1 MFAQSAGS
9 KVHPGAV
16 LARLVATHKRY
27 GRQVALAGVDLAV
40 RAGEVLAV
48 LGPNGAGKSTALGLM
63 TGRLRA
69 DAGRAELF
77 SRDPREPAAR
87 RRIGVMIQDATLPD
101 AARVGE
107 LVRQFSG
114 YYPAPRPLAQTIA
127 LAGLEGLVGRR
138 YDALSGGQKRRVQ
151 FALAI
156 CGRPQLLF
164 VDEPTV
170 GLDADARR
178 GLWRVLQA
186 MRREGAAI
194 VLTTHYIEE
203 ADALA
208 DRVVLMAA
216 GKVLAE
222 DTPAG
227 IKARAG
233 GKRLRCRTR
242 LATEELARWPQLQA
256 VASEAGVT
264 ECRTHSVES
273 LLLRL
278 FAADPQLHDLEVLP
292 LSLEEAVLA
301 LSASGHAR
309 EAVPAVAA

>member
-1 MFAQSAGS
+1 MFTPSADM
-9 KVHPGAV
+9 KTRHGAV
-16 LARLVATHKRY
+16 LARLAGVHKRY
-27 GRQVALAGVDLAV
+27 RRQVALAGVDLAV

-48 LGPNGAGKSTALGLM
+48 LGPNGAGKSTALGLL

-69 DAGRAELF
+69 DAGRVELF
-77 SRDPREPAAR
+77 GHDPREPAAR
-87 RRIGVMIQDATLPD
+87 RRIGVMLQDATLPD
-101 AARVGE
+101 ALRVGE
-107 LVRQFSG
+107 LLQQFSG

-127 LAGLEGLVGRR
+127 LAGLEGLAERR

-170 GLDADARR
+170 GLDGDARR
-178 GLWRVLQA
+178 GFWRVLEA

-208 DRVVLMAA
+208 DRVMLMAA
-216 GKVLAE
+216 GRVLAE

-227 IKARAG
+227 IKARAA

-242 LATEELARWPQLQA
+242 LATAELARWPQVQA

-264 ECRTHSVES
+264 ECRTDDAEG
-273 LLLRL
+273 LLLRW

-292 LSLEEAVLA
+292 ISLEEAVLA
-301 LSASGHAR
+301 LSACGDADDV
-309 EAVPAVAA
+309 AQPVAA